1 MGQQAVGRRNNAGP
15 LAVSVTFRGR
25 PRTFVPAP
33 WACAILAV
41 VLPLAVAWV
50 LVATVYVVFHDQ
62 LLASLITRQT
72 DMQYSYEDR
81 IAGLRTQLDRETSRG
96 LMDHRLLETSVH
108 DLEARSALLEQ
119 RAVALDRLVAHTSVA
134 APETPVPRTVRQ
146 AASRPLPVVSRN
158 PLLAGAKGELPS
170 DIRAF
175 AEPEAARPAPDPAPL
190 RLDGLSDS
198 QVDEPLLPAARIRP
212 ADKSAALAAPLGRDG
227 VSTPAAV
234 GERVGATLAG
244 VERRQIQ
251 ALAALRDPA
260 LRTVARLRTALADV
274 GIPASAV
281 PGFPSDVGGPFV
293 PLPADAL
300 SFDQNAALVQEAL
313 AQADRLGVL
322 VARVPFRK
330 PLAGP
335 LEVTS
340 TFGPRLDPF
349 YGRPA
354 MHTGIDFRETYGD
367 EVRATAAGT
376 VTIAGTD
383 GGYGTMVEVNHGNGL
398 ATRYAHLSRVDVA
411 VNQKVA
417 AGDIVGHV
425 GSSGRATGPHLHYET
440 RIDGEA
446 VDPARF
452 LKAGARLYD

>member
-1 MGQQAVGRRNNAGP
+1 M
-15 LAVSVTFRGR
+15 
-25 PRTFVPAP
+25 
-33 WACAILAV
+33 
-41 VLPLAVAWV
+41 
-50 LVATVYVVFHDQ
+50 VFHDQ

-72 DMQYSYEDR
+72 DMQYSRGSYRRPADAAR
-81 IAGLRTQLDRETSRG
+81 SRDQPRPHG
-96 LMDHRLLETSVH
+96 PPP
-108 DLEARSALLEQ
+108 ARDERPRSRSASALLEQ

-134 APETPVPRTVRQ
+134 APGNAR
-146 AASRPLPVVSRN
+146 AAHRAPSRVRPLPVVSRN

-170 DIRAF
+170 DVRAF

-212 ADKSAALAAPLGRDG
+212 ADKSAALAGSPRRDG

-251 ALAALRDPA
+251 ALAALPRPRA
-260 LRTVARLRTALADV
+260 PYGRPPSGPHSPTSAFPQARCRASRPT
-274 GIPASAV
+274 SAV
-281 PGFPSDVGGPFV
+281 LSCRFGRR
-293 PLPADAL
+293 AL
-300 SFDQNAALVQEAL
+300 LRPERRSRAGRRL

-383 GGYGTMVEVNHGNGL
+383 GGYGTIVEVNHGNGL

-452 LKAGARLYD
+452 